1 MEIACL
7 AGRASAFS
15 RLVASRL
22 SASPAP
28 LARSFAA
35 SPVARRPSAYGVF
48 VHVEIKPDH
57 VDEFKRVMA
66 ADVAGSRKEERCRR
80 FDLMAVDGSST
91 EFCFYEVYEDE
102 AVRERPQ
109 PDQARAAIMIQDL
122 LLARR
127 RSRTTRRSI
136 TTRNGPTSR
145 PPPPRLS
152 LVKPRP
158 RCARS
163 TSSRDGA
170 LVWRRASADGAR

>member
-1 MEIACL
+1 MAHPARAKLAPRGRGSHPAIMEIACL

-22 SASPAP
+22 SAPPVP
-28 LARSFAA
+28 LARSLSV

-109 PDQARAAIMIQDL
+109 PDQVRA
-122 LLARR
+122 
-127 RSRTTRRSI
+127 TT
-136 TTRNGPTSR
+136 
-145 PPPPRLS
+145 
-152 LVKPRP
+152 
-158 RCARS
+158 
-163 TSSRDGA
+163 
-170 LVWRRASADGAR
+170 